1 MNIPKKESSI
11 RENYFEK
18 IYIAFFVSVVILLF
32 LYRIIHGADL
42 TDESF
47 YCTLAYRLVKGNH
60 LFTDMWEQCSTAAVL
75 PAFLL
80 KLFLLINGGTD
91 GLILFFRAM
100 FFICNLG
107 ATVILFQAQ
116 RKYLDIKYVI
126 LISLFYLIYAPFHFY
141 IFSYNNLSDMLF
153 MIVVNTILLALER
166 TNSKLFFLSGCLC
179 SFIAFTYPPMIILC
193 PIMVILLFVPHKK
206 YKGGWL
212 YFAFGGILFAFLI
225 LEILCITIGI
235 NGIIIGI
242 KGILSDPAYSIET
255 MPLKIKVMNA
265 FEYLFTPISNDGI
278 YIKIYFISLFIVA
291 FFKKKFPILKI
302 CLALLP
308 IIIYIELMP
317 IRELVAYGTGS
328 YIFYI
333 AFLCPFLIFFT
344 ENKNI
349 FTFFLYFEWIP
360 AMCFYAVLAI
370 FSYGGGAQ
378 ARQGLIVASL
388 VTLKEIALIILET
401 FQEYELLSIGYK
413 KIKCWL
419 IILFLSFSILCEL
432 KVHYTTVYRD
442 GSIAALSS
450 RVEKGPY
457 KGIYTTKERK
467 NYLEEMTDLMLTF
480 QEKDK
485 TVCILHH
492 SNFAY
497 LMLDMIPATP
507 TTWGL
512 YPHIDNQNVF
522 FKYFS
527 LSDTHIPDIIFIV
540 NVPEEHNSDAQSEEY
555 YLSRTRIELFL
566 NENYT
571 LVDEKTLNETG
582 SVRKYV
588 LVSDKETFIQSIDRI
603 SVYTEYA
610 DNFYGIETDGMN
622 SWSWCS
628 ESGAIVFHN
637 DTFKTQTVHISM
649 NAYTD
654 SSDISNLTVQYNDSS
669 LAYEVNNKGSLI
681 ELDTELYPGNNI
693 FSFFSD
699 APRAHID
706 GDSRD
711 LRFLIYNVSITLE

>member
-1 MNIPKKESSI
+1 MNISKSKYSI
-11 RENYFEK
+11 SKICLEK
-18 IYIAFFVSVVILLF
+18 IYIVFFVSAIIFFF
-32 LYRIIHGADL
+32 LYRLTHGADL

-47 YCTLAYRLVKGNH
+47 YCTLAYRLAKGNH

-80 KLFLLINGGTD
+80 KLFMLISGGTD
-91 GLILFFRAM
+91 GLILFFRVM

-116 RKYLDIKYVI
+116 RKYIDVKYVI
-126 LISLFYLIYAPFHFY
+126 LIALFYLIYAPFHFY

-153 MIVVNTILLALER
+153 MLVVNTILLALEK
-166 TNSKLFFLSGCLC
+166 TNLRIFFLSGCLC
-179 SFIAFTYPPMIILC
+179 SFMAFTYPPMIALC
-193 PIMVILLFVPHKK
+193 PIMAILLFAQNKK
-206 YKGGWL
+206 YKNGWL
-212 YFAFGGILFAFLI
+212 LFTLGGMFLASLI
-225 LEILCITIGI
+225 LAILCVTVGF
-235 NGIIIGI
+235 NGIIVGI

-255 MPLKIKVMNA
+255 IPLRTKVINA
-265 FEYLFTPISNDGI
+265 FEYLFTPLSNDGI
-278 YIKIYFISLFIVA
+278 YIKLYFIGLFIVA
-291 FFKKKFPILKI
+291 FFKNRFPFLKI
-302 CLALLP
+302 SLTLLP
-308 IIIYIELMP
+308 IIIYLELMP
-317 IRELVAYGTGS
+317 IQQLVAYGTGS

-344 ENKNI
+344 ENKKLFI
-349 FTFFLYFEWIP
+349 SFLYFEWLP

-388 VTLKEIALIILET
+388 VTLKEITLIILET
-401 FQEYELLSIGYK
+401 FQEYELLSVRYK
-413 KIKCWL
+413 RVKYWL

-442 GSIAALSS
+442 GTIADLASK
-450 RVEKGPY
+450 VEKGPY

-467 NYLEEMTDLMLTF
+467 NYLEEMTDLMLAF

-527 LSDTHIPDIIFIV
+527 LSETHIPDIIFVV
-540 NVPEEHNSDAQSEEY
+540 NVPEEFNFDAQNEEY

-566 NENYT
+566 NDNYA
-571 LVDEKTLNETG
+571 LQNEKILNETG
-582 SVRKYV
+582 SVKKYT
-588 LVSDKETFIQSIDRI
+588 LTSDKDTFLQSINKI
-603 SVYTEYA
+603 SVYTEFA
-610 DNFYGIETDGMN
+610 DNFYGIETDGIN

-628 ESGAIVFHN
+628 ESGTIVFHN
-637 DTFKTQTVHISM
+637 DTFNPQSVHISM

-654 SSDISNLTVQYNDSS
+654 SPDISNLMIKYNDSC
-669 LAYEVNNKGSLI
+669 LTYEVNNKSSLI
-681 ELDTELYPGNNI
+681 ELNTELSPGNNT

-699 APRAHID
+699 APKAHIE